1 VYALMTLKVRPSPMS
16 LEQRML
22 TNRDRGL
29 EPIGARWLVETT
41 HEERSI
47 AEVARARTVYRVRS
61 SVTRSAAVPTGR
73 EPAPTREQ
81 GPAGVF
87 VRANQKKTTR
97 PTSYLAVGTD
107 DDAATRARVHETD
120 SALSTAHRK
129 LFVVISVDT
138 PHTLR

>member
-16 LEQRML
+16 LEHRML
-22 TNRDRGL
+22 RNRDWSL

-41 HEERSI
+41 HEVRSI
-47 AEVARARTVYRVRS
+47 AEVARAGTAYRVRS

-97 PTSYLAVGTD
+97 
-107 DDAATRARVHETD
+107 RALYWQWGRC
-120 SALSTAHRK
+120 RRG
-129 LFVVISVDT
+129 DT
-138 PHTLR
+138 PSRVRKGQ